1 MPELRQ
7 MSFAVFTILAFAY
20 ALCCGGRP
28 ERQGVV
34 LNLVASLLSVVAV
47 ITLGW
52 GAIYPLLVIDIAVCI
67 GFLEIAARSDRYWPI
82 WSLGM
87 AIPSVVAHLAKLI
100 GQDSVWHLY
109 QRTES
114 FWAWP
119 ALTALIVGT
128 WFRQA
133 RQKTA
138 NASQI

>member
-20 ALCCGGRP
+20 ALFRGGRP
-28 ERQGVV
+28 ERQGVI

-47 ITLGW
+47 ITFGW

-67 GFLEIAARSDRYWPI
+67 GFLEIAARSGRYWPI

-119 ALTALIVGT
+119 TLTALIVGT
-128 WFRQA
+128 WCRQA
-133 RQKTA
+133 RHKSA
-138 NASQI
+138 NNSQI